1 MDSRYK
7 YSLWFLPIIVS
18 ILFSACSKDDDSDSN
33 TIEEVQLNLPIYVS
47 EAEQGDYKNIYSYE
61 RVDGKIRIKQ
71 IDLYKFGFK
80 KYDLKLKYDLQN
92 RLIQCKR
99 SVLITDNKYHENVI
113 LNDLLP
119 SDYTIQYGSNKFTV
133 TDNDDISNTR
143 TYSLGSDSFV
153 EKVSWSI
160 GDKSYVMNFKRSGKN
175 FVRID
180 HTLTVVNN
188 STNQQSLFDYD
199 DKNSLDYLRVMLP
212 CLSSEHNLMRITV
225 SEDGQE
231 ISRTTYAYTYRT
243 SDFPVTILE
252 NEISIDQ
259 GEEESHRTTTTLKYI
274 NAENI

>member
-1 MDSRYK
+1 MDSRFNC
-7 YSLWFLPIIVS
+7 SLWISVIIIS
-18 ILFSACSKDDDSDSN
+18 TSFMACTKDDEPKIN
-33 TIEEVQLNLPIYVS
+33 EEVEVNNPVYVS
-47 EAEQGDYKNIYSYE
+47 EAEQGGYKNTYAYE
-61 RVDGKIRIKQ
+61 RVDGKVRVKQ
-71 IDLYKFGFK
+71 IDLYKLGFK
-80 KYDLKLKYDLQN
+80 KYDLKLKYDEQN

-99 SVLITDNKYHENVI
+99 SVLLTDSKYQENVI
-113 LNDLLP
+113 LNDILP
-119 SDYTIQYGSNKFTV
+119 SDYTIQYGSNKITV

-143 TYSLGSDSFV
+143 TYSLGSDGFV

-199 DKNSLDYLRVMLP
+199 DKNSVDYLRVMLP
-212 CLSSEHNLMRITV
+212 CLSSEHNVMRITV

-252 NEISIDQ
+252 NEITID
-259 GEEESHRTTTTLKYI
+259 EVKEESHRTTTTLKYI
-274 NAENI
+274 NAENIE